1 MALHKKAVKN
11 LNFKRLL
18 LKNWFAHKILL
29 MIVSMVVHRKNYRKQ
44 NMKKKQHLFSEG
56 YLKNKCQT

>member
-44 NMKKKQHLFSEG
+44 NMKKNNIYFQKDI
-56 YLKNKCQT
+56 